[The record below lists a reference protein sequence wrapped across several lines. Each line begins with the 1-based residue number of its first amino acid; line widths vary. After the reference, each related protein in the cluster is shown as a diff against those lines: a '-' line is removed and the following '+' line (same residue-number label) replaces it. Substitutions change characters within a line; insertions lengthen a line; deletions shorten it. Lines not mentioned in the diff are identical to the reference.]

1 MIINQYKRLF
11 NNMKSLDIQNKK
23 LIYISYLLMFIS
35 LIGLFYYNLIPMVI
49 SGIIFFAITKSLYN
63 SLSKKT
69 STKFSKTIT
78 LLVVILIIASI
89 FAILSVSIYYAIQ
102 LGKLSRLEMEVIKIL
117 EELRTYLPSW
127 LLSYIPRNLLELKN
141 HLLNIAKESGS
152 EIFLATSV
160 SAKVLLNIIIGMIL
174 GAVISF
180 SFIQVDIDTLNW
192 SEFSRQL
199 FNRISIFFKV
209 VTEVLFAQVK
219 ISLFNTI
226 LTAIYFFIILRLF
239 DIDMP
244 YAKSLI
250 LLSFLFGLIPVLG
263 NLIINFLVVALSIT
277 VSFKLAIFS
286 LLFLVLIHKLEYYIN
301 AKIVGSRLHISI
313 WELLISMVVM
323 EAIFGMVGVVLAPA
337 IYGYIKEELKLNKII
352 N

>member
-35 LIGLFYYNLIPMVI
+35 LIGLFYYHLIPMVI

>member
-1 MIINQYKRLF
+1 MIINQYNRVL

-23 LIYISYLLMFIS
+23 LIYISYILMFIA
-35 LIGLFYYNLIPMVI
+35 LICVFYYHLIPMVI

-226 LTAIYFFIILRLF
+226 FTAIYFFIILRLF

>member
-1 MIINQYKRLF
+1 MIINQYNRVL

-23 LIYISYLLMFIS
+23 LIYISYILMFIA
-35 LIGLFYYNLIPMVI
+35 LICVFYYHLIPMVI

-192 SEFSRQL
+192 TEFSRQL